1 MDVLWLLFS
10 FKGRS
15 TRTQFWIF
23 SICMFAIMLL
33 PAFFVYE
40 PFSDESDVYIDVM
53 AIIFLWPMFA
63 VQAKRWHD
71 RNKSGWWVLIHFIPV
86 IGSLWTLIENGFLE
100 GTDGSNRFGESPNQK
115 HGVRSLY
122 TPFKK

>member
-1 MDVLWLLFS
+1 
-10 FKGRS
+10 
-15 TRTQFWIF
+15 
-23 SICMFAIMLL
+23 MFTIMLV

-40 PFSDESDVYIDVM
+40 PFSDESDVHINVM
-53 AIIFLWPMFA
+53 AFIFLWPMFA

-100 GTDGSNRFGESPNQK
+100 GTEGNNRFGESPHQLVNNDD
-115 HGVRSLY
+115 
-122 TPFKK
+122 